1 MLNIE
6 YRLIK
11 RYYYEFV
18 ESLEL
23 GNLEVQ
29 NMNRRL
35 LNNTIKSYVANGGKR
50 NIEKYCKYYV

>member
-35 LNNTIKSYVANGGKR
+35 LNNTIKSYVVNGGKR